1 MEEINLYKPYE
12 DLLQIPTRDVYLRCK
27 ALNSM
32 PILQKVNL
40 KDGRDGEIMRL
51 PEGFEPRYP
60 TIRSAWVSQASR
72 ELQRTPTGVLL
83 TDEFVERTVLTIQ
96 KNPNNNSYSAIITLV
111 GMHNN
116 INDVASTESSV
127 TSMQTSSEGS
137 TPQFKVVMQMPT
149 RDVYLRGVALNSM
162 PALEKKKLKD
172 GSDGVIMWLPEGFEP
187 KYPTVRFAWLSP
199 LSQELQRTSTGVRP
213 TDEFVNRTVLSIQK
227 NLINGSYGATITVV
241 SIQRTS
247 CAVAADIAAWQ
258 NLDNGT

>member
-1 MEEINLYKPYE
+1 
-12 DLLQIPTRDVYLRCK
+12 
-27 ALNSM
+27 
-32 PILQKVNL
+32 
-40 KDGRDGEIMRL
+40 MRL

-116 INDVASTESSV
+116 INDVASTEASV